1 MLEDPGT
8 KHRGDRTLRGIQS
21 GRREKEVTGCS
32 DHLGG
37 CRMEPACSK
46 SPQLFNC
53 CINPPEY
60 EIRCNNV
67 TIKADQ
73 SQQRK
78 NVFYHFSRLSLSLQ
92 RRHAHFWQ
100 PCNRCPW
107 PAGSRKPGT
116 LNSCSKWGGAANFHS
131 RQEQPGPDLGRGLPH
146 IAQLQN

>member
-1 MLEDPGT
+1 MGGALLEDPGT

-78 NVFYHFSRLSLSLQ
+78 NAFYHFSRLSLSLQ

-100 PCNRCPW
+100 PCNRE
-107 PAGSRKPGT
+107 PAALACRLTEARHSQFLLQVG
-116 LNSCSKWGGAANFHS
+116 WG
-131 RQEQPGPDLGRGLPH
+131 RQLPQQ
-146 IAQLQN
+146 ARTART